1 MSLWAVFRAGTL
13 PVVIQRRNRWP
24 SETVT
29 AAAPCRREAP
39 CYRCLIENQAA
50 QRIRSAAR
58 KCRIQTCPIELSSVP
73 RPFLYI
79 VMFIQLDC
87 ETVSGIEMENNA
99 AINPVAGTFG
109 VIYWTQMK
117 KPITSDRLKLKNG
130 SGEWNRTI
138 GLQVMSLTSYHC
150 STPRY
155 KSEFLRRST
164 L

>member
-1 MSLWAVFRAGTL
+1 MG
-13 PVVIQRRNRWP
+13 
-24 SETVT
+24 
-29 AAAPCRREAP
+29 
-39 CYRCLIENQAA
+39 
-50 QRIRSAAR
+50 
-58 KCRIQTCPIELSSVP
+58 LSSVP

-138 GLQVMSLTSYHC
+138 GLQVMSLNNPATDPSKRAQTASLVIYCKYRGFAITFQGYFAQILHKN
-150 STPRY
+150 Y
-155 KSEFLRRST
+155 FLQEVA
-164 L
+164 LL

>member
-1 MSLWAVFRAGTL
+1 MG
-13 PVVIQRRNRWP
+13 
-24 SETVT
+24 
-29 AAAPCRREAP
+29 
-39 CYRCLIENQAA
+39 
-50 QRIRSAAR
+50 
-58 KCRIQTCPIELSSVP
+58 LSSVP

-138 GLQVMSLTSYHC
+138 GLQVMSLTSYRTAP
-150 STPRY
+150 SRDTV
-155 KSEFLRRST
+155 
-164 L
+164 

>member
-1 MSLWAVFRAGTL
+1 ME
-13 PVVIQRRNRWP
+13 P
-24 SETVT
+24 
-29 AAAPCRREAP
+29 
-39 CYRCLIENQAA
+39 
-50 QRIRSAAR
+50 
-58 KCRIQTCPIELSSVP
+58 SSVS

-99 AINPVAGTFG
+99 AINPVAGTLG

-150 STPRY
+150 STPQCFVFYEYIIKEQKVKRI
-155 KSEFLRRST
+155 S
-164 L
+164 

>member
-1 MSLWAVFRAGTL
+1 MG
-13 PVVIQRRNRWP
+13 
-24 SETVT
+24 
-29 AAAPCRREAP
+29 
-39 CYRCLIENQAA
+39 
-50 QRIRSAAR
+50 
-58 KCRIQTCPIELSSVP
+58 LSSVP

-150 STPRY
+150 STPQY
-155 KSEFLRRST
+155 AELLLNIIHKVDFASAGAEKITVSSA
-164 L
+164 

>member
-1 MSLWAVFRAGTL
+1 MG
-13 PVVIQRRNRWP
+13 
-24 SETVT
+24 
-29 AAAPCRREAP
+29 
-39 CYRCLIENQAA
+39 
-50 QRIRSAAR
+50 
-58 KCRIQTCPIELSSVP
+58 LSSVP

-150 STPRY
+150 STPQY
-155 KSEFLRRST
+155 LLQDILIYHVLFYLQAQND
-164 L
+164 LF